1 MLLSLLIE
9 TLFCAFF
16 VRLSQGETQTH
27 TKIFLVKSGQSI
39 VNPQPE
45 LRPFPF
51 VGFPYCSLP
60 FGVTSV
66 TTTSS
71 APMIFWPKEKM
82 APLLTVLHDLGVV
95 GSCFWKPK
103 KNEKSRKKCVFLK
116 TTGETKKRNLS
127 SSQSF
132 CFFKKTVVEGN
143 DVLRLI
149 SAGSEHFFP
158 KNHCSKCASGLKRG
172 SKLKIEKSKFTSK
185 WPPDYPIFM
194 ASQPTPP
201 PRNKGA
207 IKGNQWV
214 ISNKMFFKQK
224 LWSPSDSHCWWLQS
238 SDHQLRLASHS
249 LQGFS
254 TIPGG

>member
-1 MLLSLLIE
+1 VLLSLLIE
-9 TLFCAFF
+9 THFCTFF

-51 VGFPYCSLP
+51 LGFPYCSLP

-71 APMIFWPKEKM
+71 APKIFKNRRKKM

-95 GSCFWKPK
+95 A
-103 KNEKSRKKCVFLK
+103 EKMRILK
-116 TTGETKKRNLS
+116 TTGETKKIEISLLPS
-127 SSQSF
+127 LL
-132 CFFKKTVVEGN
+132 FFSKKKPVQGN

-158 KNHCSKCASGLKRG
+158 KNHCSKCASGLTR
-172 SKLKIEKSKFTSK
+172 
-185 WPPDYPIFM
+185 D
-194 ASQPTPP
+194 
-201 PRNKGA
+201 
-207 IKGNQWV
+207 
-214 ISNKMFFKQK
+214 
-224 LWSPSDSHCWWLQS
+224 
-238 SDHQLRLASHS
+238 
-249 LQGFS
+249 
-254 TIPGG
+254 PG